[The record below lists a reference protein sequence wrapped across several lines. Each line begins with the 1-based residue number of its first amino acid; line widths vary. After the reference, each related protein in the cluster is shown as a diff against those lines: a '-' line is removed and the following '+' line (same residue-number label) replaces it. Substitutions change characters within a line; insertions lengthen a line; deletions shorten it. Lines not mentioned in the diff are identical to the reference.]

1 MPHHQGDWA
10 TERFA
15 QVKEEPAQRAGDT
28 EEPAQRAGDTEHNAL
43 RSGLLAI
50 TETVSILQ
58 NTFGPAPEVAVLLGS
73 GWASAAQHVQDARR
87 LDYVKLPAFQATGV
101 EGHVSA
107 LTVGRMGAQRV
118 AMLGGR
124 KHTYETGDCAGM
136 AGALRSLKT
145 WGVKLLLQ
153 TNAAGSLRTHMQPGT
168 LMLITDHINATQ
180 RSPLVGESGNAR
192 FVDMSAAYDP
202 ELLDRARKLAMTK
215 HIALGEGTYLWAL
228 GPQFETPAEIR
239 MFAAWGADA
248 VGMSTVPETILARHA
263 GLRVLGLSLMTNMA
277 AGLSA
282 EALTHSGTLQQ
293 AQASGAYAAQ
303 FLTDLISSL
312 ADVAS
317 LHR

>member
-1 MPHHQGDWA
+1 MTDPDLIA
-10 TERFA
+10 STAR
-15 QVKEEPAQRAGDT
+15 
-28 EEPAQRAGDTEHNAL
+28 
-43 RSGLLAI
+43 
-50 TETVSILQ
+50 ILQ
-58 NTFGPAPEVAVLLGS
+58 DRFGAAPEVAVVLGS
-73 GWASAAQHVQDARR
+73 GWASATQQVQDAQRI
-87 LDYVKLPAFQATGV
+87 DYAELPAFQATGV

-136 AGALRSLKT
+136 AGALRSLKA

-153 TNAAGSLRTHMQPGT
+153 TNAAGSLRAHMPPGT

-180 RSPLVGESGNAR
+180 RSPLVGETGNAR
-192 FVDMSAAYDP
+192 FVDMGAAYDP
-202 ELLDRARKLAMTK
+202 ELLVHTRQLAAAK
-215 HIALGEGTYLWAL
+215 QLALGEGTYLWAL

-263 GLRVLGLSLMTNMA
+263 GLRVLGLSLLTNMA

-282 EALTHSGTLQQ
+282 EALTHAGTLQQ

-303 FLTDLISSL
+303 FLTDLIASL
-312 ADVAS
+312 AEVPS
-317 LHR
+317 LQA

>member
-1 MPHHQGDWA
+1 MHQPSLIAETAA
-10 TERFA
+10 TLQIRCGTA
-15 QVKEEPAQRAGDT
+15 PA
-28 EEPAQRAGDTEHNAL
+28 
-43 RSGLLAI
+43 
-50 TETVSILQ
+50 
-58 NTFGPAPEVAVLLGS
+58 VAVVLGS
-73 GWASAAQHVQDARR
+73 GWASAAQHVQDARHV
-87 LDYVKLPAFQATGV
+87 DYSDLPAFQSTSV

-107 LTVGRMGAQRV
+107 LTVGRMGLQRV

-124 KHTYETGDCAGM
+124 KHTYESGDCAGM
-136 AGALRSLKT
+136 AGALRSLKR

-153 TNAAGSLRTHMQPGT
+153 TNAAGSLRPTMPPGS

-180 RSPLVGESGNAR
+180 RSPLVGETGNTR

-202 ELLDRARKLAMTK
+202 ELLAHTRQLAKAK
-215 HIALGEGTYLWAL
+215 HVALGEGTYLWAL

-277 AGLSA
+277 AGLSS
-282 EALTHSGTLQQ
+282 EALSHAATLQQ
-293 AQASGAYAAQ
+293 AQESGAHAAQ
-303 FLTDLISSL
+303 FLTDLIASL

>member
-1 MPHHQGDWA
+1 MPQNQEAWA
-10 TERFA
+10 PERSA

-28 EEPAQRAGDTEHNAL
+28 EQNAL
-43 RSGLLAI
+43 APRLLAI
-50 TETVSILQ
+50 AETVSKLQ
-58 NTFGPAPEVAVLLGS
+58 TTFGKAPEVAVVLGS
-73 GWASAAQHVQDARR
+73 GWASAAQQVQDAQR
-87 LDYVKLPAFQATGV
+87 LDYSELPAFQATSV

-118 AMLGGR
+118 AVLGGR
-124 KHTYETGDCAGM
+124 KHTYETGDCDGM
-136 AGALRSLKT
+136 AGALRSLQA

-153 TNAAGSLRTHMQPGT
+153 TNAAGSLRAHMPPGT

-180 RSPLVGESGNAR
+180 RSPLVGEPGNSR

-202 ELLDRARKLAMTK
+202 ELLDHTRQLAQAKQIT
-215 HIALGEGTYLWAL
+215 LGEGTYLWAL

-282 EALTHSGTLQQ
+282 EALTHAGTLQQ

-303 FLTDLISSL
+303 FLTDLIASL

>member
-1 MPHHQGDWA
+1 MPQNQEAW
-10 TERFA
+10 TPERSA
-15 QVKEEPAQRAGDT
+15 QVKEVPAQRAGDT
-28 EEPAQRAGDTEHNAL
+28 EQNAP
-43 RSGLLAI
+43 SPSLLAI
-50 TETVSILQ
+50 TNTVHKLQ
-58 NTFGPAPEVAVLLGS
+58 ETFGNAPEVAVVLGS
-73 GWASAAQHVQDARR
+73 GWASAAQQVQDAQR
-87 LDYVKLPAFQATGV
+87 LDYTALPAFQATGV

-107 LTVGRMGAQRV
+107 LTVGRMGTQRV

-136 AGALRSLKT
+136 AGALRSLKS
-145 WGVKLLLQ
+145 WGVKLIVQ
-153 TNAAGSLRTHMQPGT
+153 TNAAGSLRTHMPPGA

-202 ELLDRARKLAMTK
+202 ELLNHARKLAVTK

-282 EALTHSGTLQQ
+282 EALTHSATLQQ
-293 AQASGAYAAQ
+293 AQASGAFAAQ